1 MQLKTQERLAG
12 VLTQVRRVVDS
23 QGPDSPT
30 DGELLARFV
39 AARDQAAF
47 ELLVWRHGTM
57 VLHTCRRLLARPED
71 AEDAFQATFLAF
83 VRQAAGIGKRGT
95 VAGWLHRV
103 ACRAALRLRAQAARR
118 TDCERQ
124 SMNLGNGHPSNSANA
139 DGEAVDPLVWAE
151 ARQALDGEVNR
162 LPAKLRVP
170 FVLCYLEGLTND
182 EAARQLNL
190 PRGTVLSR
198 LSRARERLRGRLGR
212 RGWALTSGAF
222 IVALGQEAATS
233 AAAAP
238 LVVSTIKTAMLVA
251 AGQATAAV
259 AAAPVALL
267 TEGVVQAM
275 FLDKI
280 KVAMAVVLS
289 VGLVSGAGGI
299 VYQSQVAGQAVDPLE
314 RKTPVSQVDP
324 QHDIAQS
331 KEKKPLANPPTD
343 PKPDPGP
350 KPSPGVKHVA
360 PAEVETAKAKMAQLE
375 RQYQQAQVQLNTSQ
389 AALEQA
395 KADLDLARREYE
407 RILQLAGTP
416 VVDPKKSAVSFTPP
430 GDLKGPPVPV
440 TPQADLIHLATA
452 YVDAIRDQ
460 ETAKVR
466 LRLVERSAASVSNV
480 ELETQRIAATA
491 ADRKVNLLREIIDV
505 SLKAA
510 QDELTAVRVQYEA
523 GRINVGPV
531 SAAESKVKLLKLI
544 LGTK

>member
-1 MQLKTQERLAG
+1 
-12 VLTQVRRVVDS
+12 
-23 QGPDSPT
+23 
-30 DGELLARFV
+30 
-39 AARDQAAF
+39 
-47 ELLVWRHGTM
+47 
-57 VLHTCRRLLARPED
+57 
-71 AEDAFQATFLAF
+71 
-83 VRQAAGIGKRGT
+83 
-95 VAGWLHRV
+95 
-103 ACRAALRLRAQAARR
+103 
-118 TDCERQ
+118 
-124 SMNLGNGHPSNSANA
+124 
-139 DGEAVDPLVWAE
+139 
-151 ARQALDGEVNR
+151 
-162 LPAKLRVP
+162 
-170 FVLCYLEGLTND
+170 
-182 EAARQLNL
+182 
-190 PRGTVLSR
+190 
-198 LSRARERLRGRLGR
+198 
-212 RGWALTSGAF
+212 
-222 IVALGQEAATS
+222 
-233 AAAAP
+233 
-238 LVVSTIKTAMLVA
+238 
-251 AGQATAAV
+251 
-259 AAAPVALL
+259 
-267 TEGVVQAM
+267 M

>member
-1 MQLKTQERLAG
+1 
-12 VLTQVRRVVDS
+12 
-23 QGPDSPT
+23 
-30 DGELLARFV
+30 
-39 AARDQAAF
+39 
-47 ELLVWRHGTM
+47 
-57 VLHTCRRLLARPED
+57 
-71 AEDAFQATFLAF
+71 
-83 VRQAAGIGKRGT
+83 
-95 VAGWLHRV
+95 
-103 ACRAALRLRAQAARR
+103 
-118 TDCERQ
+118 
-124 SMNLGNGHPSNSANA
+124 
-139 DGEAVDPLVWAE
+139 
-151 ARQALDGEVNR
+151 
-162 LPAKLRVP
+162 
-170 FVLCYLEGLTND
+170 
-182 EAARQLNL
+182 
-190 PRGTVLSR
+190 
-198 LSRARERLRGRLGR
+198 
-212 RGWALTSGAF
+212 
-222 IVALGQEAATS
+222 
-233 AAAAP
+233 
-238 LVVSTIKTAMLVA
+238 
-251 AGQATAAV
+251 
-259 AAAPVALL
+259 
-267 TEGVVQAM
+267 M

-416 VVDPKKSAVSFTPP
+416 